1 MTPRT
6 PSSTLMRRAR
16 RGVGVVEFSLTMPI
30 LLYVTMGIT
39 ELGML
44 TGRVELVNRVA
55 REAARAGAGTIE
67 GADPTG
73 TAIAEMAIAQA
84 SAALE
89 AAGIPCDT
97 GCTVTAEWIDR
108 DGWMNLDVRVEVP
121 YVPVTNL
128 VPGLPTSTHGEF
140 TAITQ
145 QQQVL

>member
-1 MTPRT
+1 MTPRI
-6 PSSTLMRRAR
+6 PGSTGMRRAR
-16 RGVGVVEFSLTMPI
+16 RGVGTIEFALTMPI

-55 REAARAGAGTIE
+55 REAARAGAGTLE

-73 TAIAEMAIAQA
+73 TSIEETAIAQA
-84 SAALE
+84 TASLE
-89 AAGIPCDT
+89 AAGIPCEL
-97 GCTVTAEWIDR
+97 GCTVTARWTEQS
-108 DGWMNLDVRVEVP
+108 GWMTLDVRVEVP

-128 VPGLPTSTHGEF
+128 VPGLPTSTHGDF
-140 TAITQ
+140 RTITQ

>member
-6 PSSTLMRRAR
+6 PSSNVLRRTR
-16 RGVGVVEFSLTMPI
+16 RGVGTIEFALTLPI
-30 LLYVTMGIT
+30 LLYVAMGIT

-73 TAIAEMAIAQA
+73 THIEEVAIAQA

-89 AAGIPCDT
+89 AAGIVCDD
-97 GCTVTAEWIDR
+97 GCTVTAEWTDHS
-108 DGWMNLDVRVEVP
+108 GWMNLDVRVEVP

-140 TAITQ
+140 TMVTQ